1 MIHERLWYA
10 LIYVAEALTAW
21 QFFGSLFHSKVRF
34 WPRVILYMV
43 GYTIA
48 YLAFTAPFVWLNTAI
63 FALCNLGILAVG
75 YQVTPR
81 KAVLHALLLTGLTL
95 STEFLGTLIL
105 GAVFHDF
112 SQYQSDATALLLLAA
127 FSKLLFY
134 LGTRFYA
141 YIARGRE
148 SDYSIPGPIAILLV
162 FSCILS
168 AFVIFSLFSIYMIYG
183 ALSYPE
189 NIWMICAGMGLLLVN
204 ILLFTVYQY
213 TQQINGK
220 YRELLLMQQKEKAD
234 EEYYTALQ
242 EQYENQRIMIHD
254 IRHHLDAI
262 KNMLEKEEYLALG
275 RYVGEMLRMPAL
287 QKRVK
292 YCSDPVLNAILL
304 RYQELCEKTGV
315 SFTADIRT
323 ISLEF
328 MKSVDVTAIFG
339 NLLEN
344 ALRAARES
352 EDPFVE
358 LSVGKREQAGLLL
371 ISVSNSCVEKPEFP
385 SSLRVQKGPHGI
397 GLRSVRRTVGKYNGN
412 IEQSWEEEQG
422 VFRTLITFPL
432 QKQLEVNK

>member
-1 MIHERLWYA
+1 
-10 LIYVAEALTAW
+10 
-21 QFFGSLFHSKVRF
+21 
-34 WPRVILYMV
+34 
-43 GYTIA
+43 
-48 YLAFTAPFVWLNTAI
+48 
-63 FALCNLGILAVG
+63 
-75 YQVTPR
+75 
-81 KAVLHALLLTGLTL
+81 
-95 STEFLGTLIL
+95 
-105 GAVFHDF
+105 
-112 SQYQSDATALLLLAA
+112 
-127 FSKLLFY
+127 
-134 LGTRFYA
+134 
-141 YIARGRE
+141 
-148 SDYSIPGPIAILLV
+148 
-162 FSCILS
+162 
-168 AFVIFSLFSIYMIYG
+168 
-183 ALSYPE
+183 
-189 NIWMICAGMGLLLVN
+189 
-204 ILLFTVYQY
+204 
-213 TQQINGK
+213 
-220 YRELLLMQQKEKAD
+220 
-234 EEYYTALQ
+234 
-242 EQYENQRIMIHD
+242 
-254 IRHHLDAI
+254 
-262 KNMLEKEEYLALG
+262 
-275 RYVGEMLRMPAL
+275 MPAL